1 MNDMYRRLGFFGS
14 KSLVSAIAVYAGMC
28 ACVIIT
34 AAVGVASGPSPLAA
48 AESAPKAVETA
59 APKPAAKL
67 KTGTVIWHE
76 TPKALP
82 ATVFKD
88 AADADQTLDKFT
100 GKVLLVNFWATWC
113 APCVKEMPTL
123 DALQAKM
130 GGPEFEV
137 LAISQDRGG
146 AKDAQP
152 FAEKQGWKNLAFY
165 VEKMG
170 RFSKD
175 ANLRGLPTTLLID
188 KVGKEVARVEGEA
201 DWSAPEIEKILRDLI
216 AKK

>member
-1 MNDMYRRLGFFGS
+1 MNDRYRRLGVFGS
-14 KSLVSAIAVYAGMC
+14 KSLIPAIAVYAG
-28 ACVIIT
+28 VIIT
-34 AAVGVASGPSPLAA
+34 AAVGVASGASPLAA
-48 AESAPKAVETA
+48 AESAPKAAEK
-59 APKPAAKL
+59 APTKPKS
-67 KTGTVIWHE
+67 GTVIWHE

-82 ATVFKD
+82 GTVFKD
-88 AADADQTLDKFT
+88 AADADRTLDKFT

-130 GGPEFEV
+130 GGPDFEV
-137 LAISQDRGG
+137 LAISQDREG
-146 AKDAQP
+146 AKVAQP

-170 RFSKD
+170 RFSRD

-188 KVGKEVARVEGEA
+188 KGGKEVARVEGEA
-201 DWSAPEIEKILRDLI
+201 DWSSPEIEKILRDLI

>member
-1 MNDMYRRLGFFGS
+1 MNDMYRRLGVFGS
-14 KSLVSAIAVYAGMC
+14 KSPMSAAIIYAG
-28 ACVIIT
+28 VIIT
-34 AAVGVASGPSPLAA
+34 AAVGVASGSSPLTA
-48 AESAPKAVETA
+48 AESAPKAAEK
-59 APKPAAKL
+59 APTKPKS
-67 KTGTVIWHE
+67 GTVIWHE

-88 AADADQTLDKFT
+88 VADADRTLDKFT

-130 GGPEFEV
+130 GGPDFEV
-137 LAISQDRGG
+137 LAISQDREG
-146 AKDAQP
+146 AKVAQP

-170 RFSKD
+170 RFSRD

-188 KVGKEVARVEGEA
+188 KSGKEVARVEGEA
-201 DWSAPEIEKILRDLI
+201 DWSSPEIEKILRDLI

>member
-1 MNDMYRRLGFFGS
+1 MNDMYRRLGVFGS
-14 KSLVSAIAVYAGMC
+14 KSPMSAAIIYAG
-28 ACVIIT
+28 VIIT
-34 AAVGVASGPSPLAA
+34 AAVGVASGASPLTA
-48 AESAPKAVETA
+48 AESAPKAAEK
-59 APKPAAKL
+59 APTKPKS
-67 KTGTVIWHE
+67 GTVIWHE

-88 AADADQTLDKFT
+88 VADADRTLDKFT

-130 GGPEFEV
+130 GGPDFEV
-137 LAISQDRGG
+137 LAISQDREG
-146 AKDAQP
+146 AKVAQP

-170 RFSKD
+170 RFSRD

-188 KVGKEVARVEGEA
+188 KSGKEVARVEGEA
-201 DWSAPEIEKILRDLI
+201 DWSSPEIEKILRDLI